1 MELPKVFGYIGLA
14 TSVLI
19 LTRILKTVYI
29 YIRPSSLSRYCK
41 EGDEPWAFVTGAS
54 DGIGLGFAQELCA
67 RGFNVFLHGRNHE
80 KLRRIQET
88 LLIEYPTRQTR
99 IIVYDASQIDASID
113 DIASQIG
120 ETTRLTVLINNVGGM
135 GMMMPCPYINL
146 QDFTFQDMQTV
157 LNVNATFSAHITRVL
172 LPLLLKN
179 QPSLI
184 INISST
190 TKFGIPWLAP
200 YVGTK
205 AFAIGFGDSLSAEM
219 RAEKHD
225 VEVLG
230 VIVGPVQ
237 SASNPM
243 TTDFFT
249 PSSRAMASAVL
260 DRVGCG
266 ELSVF
271 GYWTHRLQGIALDV
285 LSQKMFQDIATT
297 QVRKLR
303 QEILDKEKKKLK

>member
-1 MELPKVFGYIGLA
+1 MEVPKIFGYIGLA

-19 LTRILKTVYI
+19 LTSLVKTVYI
-29 YIRPSSLSRYCK
+29 YIRPSSLPRYCK
-41 EGDEPWAFVTGAS
+41 EGDESWAFVTGAS
-54 DGIGLGFAQELCA
+54 DGIGQGFAQELCA
-67 RGFNVFLHGRNHE
+67 RGFNVFLHGRNPE
-80 KLRRIQET
+80 KLLRIQET
-88 LLIEYPTRQTR
+88 LRKEYSARQTR
-99 IIVYDASQIDASID
+99 IILYDASKIDASID

-135 GMMMPCPYINL
+135 GMMMPCPYVNL
-146 QDFTFQDMQTV
+146 QDFTFEDMQTV
-157 LNVNATFSAHITRVL
+157 LSVNATFSAHITRVL

-179 QPSLI
+179 QPGLI

-200 YVGTK
+200 YVATK
-205 AFAIGFGDSLSAEM
+205 AFAIGFGDALSAEM

-230 VIVGPVQ
+230 VIVGSVE
-237 SASNPM
+237 SASNPA
-243 TTDFFT
+243 TPSIFT
-249 PSSRAMASAVL
+249 PTSRAMASAVL

-266 ELSVF
+266 ELSVW
-271 GYWTHRLQGIALDV
+271 GHWAHRLQGIALDV

-303 QEILDKEKKKLK
+303 LEQEQKKVK

>member
-1 MELPKVFGYIGLA
+1 MEVPKVFGYIGLA

-19 LTRILKTVYI
+19 LARLVKTVYI

-67 RGFNVFLHGRNHE
+67 RGFNVFLHGRNPE

-88 LLIEYPTRQTR
+88 LRNEHPARQTR

-113 DIASQIG
+113 DIGSQVG

-157 LNVNATFSAHITRVL
+157 LNVNASFSAHITRVL

-179 QPSLI
+179 QPGLI

-243 TTDFFT
+243 TTGFFT
-249 PSSRAMASAVL
+249 PSSRAMASAIL

-271 GYWTHRLQGIALDV
+271 GHWAHRLQGIALDV
-285 LSQKMFQDIATT
+285 LSQKTFQDIATT

-303 QEILDKEKKKLK
+303 QEILAKEGKKLK

>member
-1 MELPKVFGYIGLA
+1 MEVPKVFVYIGLA

-19 LTRILKTVYI
+19 LTRLFKTVYI

-41 EGDEPWAFVTGAS
+41 DGDKPWAFVTGAS

-67 RGFNVFLHGRNHE
+67 RGFNVFLHGRNLE

-88 LLIEYPTRQTR
+88 LRQEYPTRQTR
-99 IIVYDASQIDASID
+99 TIVYDASQISASID

-146 QDFTFQDMQTV
+146 QDFTFQDMQSV

-179 QPSLI
+179 QPGLI

-190 TKFGIPWLAP
+190 TKFGMPWLTP
-200 YVGTK
+200 YVATK
-205 AFAIGFGDSLSAEM
+205 AFAIGFSDALSAEM

-230 VIVGPVQ
+230 VIVGSVQ
-237 SASNPM
+237 SASNPA
-243 TTDFFT
+243 TTSFFT

-266 ELSVF
+266 ELSVW
-271 GYWTHRLQGIALDV
+271 GHWAHRLQGIALDV

-297 QVRKLR
+297 QIRRLR
-303 QEILDKEKKKLK
+303 LEILDQEEKKSK